1 MADLVIAADGIH
13 SIGVEAVLG
22 LPNPPQIQELYNGC
36 FRFLIPAADIDSD
49 PETSW
54 WNKDGAKNGKMNI
67 YMNGKTGN
75 RLVAYPCRE

>member
-1 MADLVIAADGIH
+1 MGDVVVAADGIH

-22 LPNPPQIQELYNGC
+22 QANPPQPQELYNGC
-36 FRFLIPAADIDSD
+36 FRFLLPAADLDAD

-54 WNKDGAKNGKMNI
+54 WNQDNHRQGKMSI

-75 RLVAYPCRE
+75 RFVSYPCRK